1 MASFFSTTLQI
12 SAGYIL
18 NDCELA
24 ERVAVFSQLH
34 RHLFFPIHGT
44 VGQFPHHGEAQY
56 GWADEMD
63 RRRNFTAIT
72 SFPERIENICPAD
85 NPQKKAKSLTK
96 EQHNMVM
103 LNLHNQIEVEYP
115 KVHAQRCHVWRT
127 HSFGFVEVTHTYV
140 AVIVPTKVDEIEG
153 GTQPEVDAWQPHQ
166 DGVLEARG
174 KVRLCSIP

>member
-1 MASFFSTTLQI
+1 
-12 SAGYIL
+12 
-18 NDCELA
+18 
-24 ERVAVFSQLH
+24 
-34 RHLFFPIHGT
+34 
-44 VGQFPHHGEAQY
+44 
-56 GWADEMD
+56 
-63 RRRNFTAIT
+63 
-72 SFPERIENICPAD
+72 
-85 NPQKKAKSLTK
+85 
-96 EQHNMVM
+96 M

-174 KVRLCSIP
+174 EVRLCSIPWAVPILGEAKEEDIILIILFF